1 MPASNLHSFVLHY
14 LADHDRVDLIE
25 LSELAGVTQQ
35 TLRMELSA
43 IKAAASSGE
52 PCFEELSSR
61 YVEVTNRTVITRFLD
76 ARSASGELSSGDRVV
91 LALVLSP
98 DFVTMRRLASE
109 LFMSRSAVE
118 KCLAKFS
125 REGLLALET
134 SRQRGVRLA
143 ADVEGR
149 YAMLVRILRPYVDAT
164 DLEGS
169 LRRFSEDCFPL
180 GAFVNDG
187 ELAAACAFVGA
198 VQELDSASYVAG
210 SLEELLCHG
219 LAVFWCVHR
228 DLLLAR
234 DDEPAKGEVGDSDFG
249 HYEGV
254 VRRCLRAVG
263 EEVPSA
269 EEAYLVRLLMSLRK
283 TCTHDNDAVV
293 ERMAPLVR
301 QIVGE
306 IKTRYSIDLTQDRKL
321 LEGLS
326 LHVWTTVIR
335 GVSLSSEPVLY
346 PMDDLRRTYPLGFE
360 LAAVAAEVIERRYG
374 YLPKGNEIA
383 YIALHLQAAL
393 ERMGMSTSPGGE
405 LQAIIVCHYGLAAS
419 NLIAERLERVFSQ
432 LRVVGMYSVTEY
444 RAHLDECDAIVS
456 TEPLDDDGHPVF
468 YVTPMLHEAELVPMS
483 RFLEGRDRF
492 DSRAAVMLLES
503 VVVDL
508 GGSVGRDDAIMRLA
522 EALCEQGCVDH
533 LYGESV
539 IRRERVSPTSLD
551 YIALPH
557 GDPGHVLRTRLAVGF
572 APQGIEWDGSTVFV
586 VLMLAF
592 SSEGLITSPK
602 FFSSFYRR
610 LARSETERGL
620 RKVAEMPGADCRRR
634 MVRIV
639 IGDGGR

>member
-43 IKAAASSGE
+43 IKAAASSRE

-61 YVEVTNRTVITRFLD
+61 YVEVTNRTVLTRFLD
-76 ARSASGELSSGDRVV
+76 ARRANGELSSGDRVV

-143 ADVEGR
+143 VDVEGR

-180 GAFVNDG
+180 GAFVDDG
-187 ELAAACAFVGA
+187 ELAASRAFVGA
-198 VQELDSASYVAG
+198 VQELDSASYVAD

-228 DLLLAR
+228 DLLLAC
-234 DDEPAKGEVGDSDFG
+234 DGESTKEVEDSDFD

-254 VRRCLRAVG
+254 VRRCLCAVG

-269 EEAYLVRLLMSLRK
+269 EETYLVRLLMSLRK
-283 TCTHDNDAVV
+283 TCTHDNDAVI
-293 ERMAPLVR
+293 ERMAPLVQ

-306 IKTRYSIDLTQDRKL
+306 IKIRYSIDLTEDRKL

-335 GVSLSSEPVLY
+335 GVNLSSESVLY

-393 ERMGMSTSPGGE
+393 ERMGMSTDPGGE
-405 LQAIIVCHYGLAAS
+405 LRAIIVCHYGLAAS
-419 NLIAERLERVFSQ
+419 TLIAERLERVFSQ
-432 LRVVGMYSVTEY
+432 LRVVGMYSVAEY

-456 TEPLDDDGHPVF
+456 TEPLGDDGHPVF

-483 RFLEGRDRF
+483 RFMEGHDRF
-492 DSRAAVMLLES
+492 DSRAAVTLLES

-508 GGSVGRDDAIMRLA
+508 SGSVVPGDSIMRLV
-522 EALCEQGCVDH
+522 EALREQGCVDH

-539 IRRERVSPTSLD
+539 LRRERVSPTSLD
-551 YIALPH
+551 YIAIPH
-557 GDPGHVLRTRLAVGF
+557 GDPEHVLHTRLAVGF
-572 APQGIEWDGSTVFV
+572 APQGIEWEGSTVFA

-592 SSEGLITSPK
+592 SSEGFAASPR

-610 LARSETERGL
+610 LARPETERGL
-620 RKVAEMPGADCRRR
+620 REVAKMPGVDCRRR